1 MGHPSAQAGAV
12 VGIDL
17 GTTNSVVATVIDNA
31 VEVIRDR
38 NGTGLVPSSVAFV
51 PNGEVLVGRR
61 ARERALLDPLNT
73 ISSAKRIIGRPCTA
87 PETQKIIAQLPYT
100 VTPGPN
106 DGSIIQTRAGETSVI
121 DISARILS
129 HLRAGAEQR
138 LGRPVT
144 GCVVTV
150 PANFSDG
157 QREATRRAAVG
168 AGMSVLRVLNEP
180 TAAAVALA
188 LGGNEFRRIGVF
200 DLGGGTFDFTVLAV
214 HDGLFEVLAT
224 GGEPYL
230 GGDDFDSALADRFAD
245 GFLRQHRVDLN
256 ADPNARARLLAAAQR
271 AKVSLSEQGMLDGV
285 IHDIAFGVDG
295 HELSLEYSVS
305 RADFEAL
312 IAQQIDR
319 AMNTTKRV
327 LAEANLQPT
336 DIHEVA
342 LVGGSTQIP
351 LVRRRVAR
359 LFGREPN
366 TSANPLET
374 VAVGA
379 AIHANALWTA
389 SHAPPTAA
397 PGPEAPGMGLLM
409 DVTSHALGVATVGDN
424 VQILVGKNTTIPCE
438 GNHVFSTVRD
448 NQQRVTIRICQGIAP
463 RFSESVLLGELNLFN
478 LRPAPRGETQVAVE
492 FIVDANGILQ
502 VSARD
507 LATGQQTGAVL
518 SVRGLEPAT
527 R

>member
-1 MGHPSAQAGAV
+1 MEHPNEQGGAV

-38 NGTGLVPSSVAFV
+38 NGTGLVPSAVAFV
-51 PNGEVLVGRR
+51 PNGETLVGRR

-73 ISSAKRIIGRPCTA
+73 ISSAKRIIGRPCSA
-87 PETQKIIAQLPYT
+87 PETQRIIVQLPYT
-100 VTPGPN
+100 VTAGEN
-106 DGSIIQTRAGETSVI
+106 DGPIIQTRAGETSVI
-121 DISARILS
+121 EISTRILS

-180 TAAAVALA
+180 TAAAIALA
-188 LGGNEFRRIGVF
+188 LGGDGYRRIGVF

-230 GGDDFDSALADRFAD
+230 GGDDFDAVLADRFAET
-245 GFLRQHRVDLN
+245 FLREHRLDLN
-256 ADPNARARLLAAAQR
+256 TDPSARARLLAAAQR
-271 AKVSLSEQGMLDGV
+271 AKITLSEQGMLDGV
-285 IHDIAFGVDG
+285 IHDIAHGVDG
-295 HELSLEYSVS
+295 HELALAYSIS

-327 LAEANLQPT
+327 LAEANLVPT

-342 LVGGSTQIP
+342 LVGGSTKIP

-366 TSANPLET
+366 TTVNPLET
-374 VAVGA
+374 VAIGA
-379 AIHANALWTA
+379 ALHANALWTA
-389 SHAPPTAA
+389 AQAPPSSA
-397 PGPEAPGMGLLM
+397 PGPDEHGVGLLM

-424 VQILVGKNTTIPCE
+424 VQVLIGKNTTIPCE
-438 GNHVFSTVRD
+438 GNHVFSTAQD
-448 NQQRVTIRICQGIAP
+448 NQQQVTIRICQGTAQ
-463 RFSESVLLGELNLFN
+463 RFSESVLLGELSLTH
-478 LRPAPRGETQVAVE
+478 LRPAPRGETKVAVE

-502 VSARD
+502 VSAHD
-507 LATGQQTGAVL
+507 QATGQQTGAVL
-518 SVRGLEPAT
+518 SVRGLESAA

>member
-1 MGHPSAQAGAV
+1 MGHPSAQGGAV

-17 GTTNSVVATVIDNA
+17 GTTNSVVATVIDHA
-31 VEVIRDR
+31 VHPIRDR
-38 NGTGLVPSSVAFV
+38 NGTALVPSVVAFA
-51 PNGEVLVGRR
+51 PNGETIVGRR
-61 ARERALLDPLNT
+61 ARERALLDPANT
-73 ISSAKRIIGRPCTA
+73 ILSAKRIIGRPCSA
-87 PETQKIIAQLPYT
+87 PETQRIIGQLPYS
-100 VTPGPN
+100 VTAGEN
-106 DGSIIQTRAGETSVI
+106 DGPIIHTRAGAKSVI
-121 DISARILS
+121 EVSTQILS

-168 AGMSVLRVLNEP
+168 AGMSVLRILNEP
-180 TAAAVALA
+180 TAAAVALG
-188 LGGNEFRRIGVF
+188 LGGGGHRRIGVF

-224 GGEPYL
+224 GGEAYL
-230 GGDDFDSALADRFAD
+230 GGDDFDTVLADRFAD
-245 GFLRQHRVDLN
+245 EFLREHRIDLN
-256 ADPNARARLLAAAQR
+256 ADPSARARLLYAAQR
-271 AKVSLSEQGMLDGV
+271 AKVALSEQGMVDGL
-285 IHDIAFGVDG
+285 IHDIAYGVDG
-295 HELSLEYSVS
+295 HELTLHYSVS

-312 IAQQIDR
+312 IAQQIDH
-319 AMNTTKRV
+319 AMSKTKQV
-327 LAEANLQPT
+327 LAEASLVPG

-351 LVRRRVAR
+351 LVRRRVTR

-366 TSANPLET
+366 TAVDPLEA
-374 VAVGA
+374 VAIGA
-379 AIHANALWTA
+379 SLHADALWKA
-389 SHAPPTAA
+389 AQAPPTSAA
-397 PGPEAPGMGLLM
+397 PPDAPGVGLLM
-409 DVTSHALGVATVGDN
+409 DVTSHALGVATIGDN
-424 VQILVGKNTTIPCE
+424 VQILIGKNTTIPCE

-448 NQQRVTIRICQGIAP
+448 NQQHVTIRICQGVAQ
-463 RFSESVLLGELNLFN
+463 RFSESVLLGELNLTN
-478 LRPAPRGETQVAVE
+478 LRPAPRGETKVVVE

-507 LATGQQTGAVL
+507 LDTGQQTGAVL
-518 SVRGLEPAT
+518 SVRGLESAA

>member
-1 MGHPSAQAGAV
+1 MGHPNGQGGAV

-17 GTTNSVVATVIDNA
+17 GTTNSVVATVLDNS

-38 NGTGLVPSSVAFV
+38 NGTGLVPSAVAFV
-51 PNGEVLVGRR
+51 PNGETLVGRR
-61 ARERALLDPLNT
+61 ARERALLDPQNT
-73 ISSAKRIIGRPCTA
+73 ISSAKRIIGRPCSS
-87 PETQKIIAQLPYT
+87 PETQHIIGQLPYM
-100 VTPGPN
+100 VSPGQN
-106 DGSIIQTRAGETSVI
+106 DEAIIHTRAGEVSVI
-121 DISARILS
+121 EISTRILA

-138 LGRPVT
+138 IGQPVT

-168 AGMSVLRVLNEP
+168 AGMSVLRILNEP

-188 LGGNEFRRIGVF
+188 LGGEGYRRIGVF

-214 HDGLFEVLAT
+214 HNGLFEVLAT

-230 GGDDFDSALADRFAD
+230 GGDDFDALLADRFAD
-245 GFLRQHRVDLN
+245 GFLRQYRLDLN
-256 ADPNARARLLAAAQR
+256 ADPNARARLLAAAQK

-285 IHDIAFGVDG
+285 IQDIAYGVDG
-295 HELSLEYSVS
+295 RELSLHYSIS

-319 AMNTTKRV
+319 AMETTKQV
-327 LAEANLQPT
+327 LAEAGLRPR
-336 DIHEVA
+336 DINEVA

-351 LVRRRVAR
+351 LVRRRVTR

-366 TSANPLET
+366 TTANPLET

-379 AIHANALWTA
+379 ALHAHALWTA
-389 SHAPPTAA
+389 SQAPPTSAA
-397 PGPEAPGMGLLM
+397 PPDEPGVGLLM

-424 VQILVGKNTTIPCE
+424 VQILIGKNTTIPCE
-438 GNHVFSTVRD
+438 GNHIFSTVRD
-448 NQQRVTIRICQGIAP
+448 NQQQVTIRICQGVAQ
-463 RFSESVLLGELNLFN
+463 RFSESVLLGELHLTH
-478 LRPAPRGETQVAVE
+478 LHPAPRGETQVAVE

-518 SVRGLEPAT
+518 SVRGLQPAA